1 MIAFPQ
7 AILQLIAIVIY
18 KEANIISIISILLS
32 MLSVASKSFVFS
44 VAFALNL
51 KQLLFNWLCAIRY
64 SFIHSL
70 HIIIIIIICSEY
82 DMM

>member
-7 AILQLIAIVIY
+7 AILQLVAIVIY

-44 VAFALNL
+44 IATALNL

-64 SFIHSL
+64 SFIHYIL
-70 HIIIIIIICSEY
+70 LLLFVV
-82 DMM
+82 DMI

>member
-7 AILQLIAIVIY
+7 AILQLVAIVIY

-44 VAFALNL
+44 IATALNL

-64 SFIHSL
+64 SFIHYISL
-70 HIIIIIIICSEY
+70 LFLLLFVVNMI
-82 DMM
+82 